1 MGGVVHQ
8 LVFQLD
14 AHNGPALLVG
24 EALHL
29 AVDFPVPQAGFLQ
42 VAGVVVPQGVGL
54 LQQPVWE
61 AAVAALAVGP
71 GADAY
76 HRLQA
81 RPLARQQKGAD
92 VPVAGEVEPA
102 FLLLVV
108 NPEQVGGHHG
118 DAAGFHLAQLPVPVR
133 PGAAGEVEL
142 SHNGDPGLAVP
153 LQVEVVH
160 VDAPALGVGAAQVQ
174 VAPDQGRF
182 LIGLKGVP
190 HISALLFKRVK

>member
-81 RPLARQQKGAD
+81 RRWHSSKKARMSLS
-92 VPVAGEVEPA
+92 PVKS
-102 FLLLVV
+102 
-108 NPEQVGGHHG
+108 N
-118 DAAGFHLAQLPVPVR
+118 R
-133 PGAAGEVEL
+133 P
-142 SHNGDPGLAVP
+142 S
-153 LQVEVVH
+153 
-160 VDAPALGVGAAQVQ
+160 
-174 VAPDQGRF
+174 
-182 LIGLKGVP
+182 
-190 HISALLFKRVK
+190 SSSW